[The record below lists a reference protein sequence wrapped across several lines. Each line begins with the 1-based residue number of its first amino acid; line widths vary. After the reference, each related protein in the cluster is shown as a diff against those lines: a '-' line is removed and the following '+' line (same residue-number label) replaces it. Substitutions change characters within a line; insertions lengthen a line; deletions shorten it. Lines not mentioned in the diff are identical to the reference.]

1 MNNKTNLIPKE
12 DIAKMYH
19 CDICEVNCLNCR
31 FANFETV
38 NLDTSMINCWLWKT
52 STSTRAFCT
61 HYQPKITGGVTHDNG
76 T

>member
-1 MNNKTNLIPKE
+1 MNKTNLIPKE

-19 CDICEVNCLNCR
+19 CDISEVNCLNCR

-52 STSTRAFCT
+52 AISTRAFCT
-61 HYQPKITGGVTHDNG
+61 HYQPKINKGINNE
-76 T
+76 